1 MRQNRRIPSPGQRI
15 IRSLIALV
23 LCFGVYAL
31 RGRRGM
37 PFYSAIAALQ
47 CIQQYTR
54 SMKTVA
60 RRRVVGTFVGAAWGL
75 LTLLI
80 ALKIR
85 ENTVPDE
92 LLHYLVV
99 SGLCAMVLYSTVLL
113 RIQEMAYFS
122 CVVFLSIT
130 INHITDANPY
140 IFVLNRTLDTIIG
153 VVVADLVNRTHLPRL
168 RCTGTLFISGIQD
181 TIFGA
186 GKQISGYS
194 KVELNRLIEDGC
206 LFTVSTV
213 QTPATVREL
222 LPDVNLSLPVIAADG
237 ALLYDMKRR
246 EILRSVYLR
255 PEIVEELCVFLE
267 KEQVDFFLNQ
277 AEHNTIIVRYG
288 EMRHEAIR
296 TLYEQKRPS
305 VYRNFAPL
313 REGQYGQVLYFL
325 LADDKGK
332 LMDVLNHLKSEAWAS
347 YVRVTYDLAQ
357 SHDPWLCA
365 KILPAESSQTEMHQI
380 LMKQLGVYRKV
391 TFGSGAGACDVLIQN
406 ADKDRMVKE
415 LKHRFEPVSIRGWR
429 NIFRIG

>member
-357 SHDPWLCA
+357 SHDP
-365 KILPAESSQTEMHQI
+365 
-380 LMKQLGVYRKV
+380 
-391 TFGSGAGACDVLIQN
+391 
-406 ADKDRMVKE
+406 
-415 LKHRFEPVSIRGWR
+415 
-429 NIFRIG
+429 